1 MPLKHFIC
9 LEYLRGLLY
18 RNSVP
23 YRITVRIDVI
33 ANILRLLIEFFFF
46 FGVCEARYIHVG
58 HPTCL
63 KSN

>member
-46 FGVCEARYIHVG
+46 FFGCVKHAISMLDILHV
-58 HPTCL
+58 
-63 KSN
+63 

>member
-46 FGVCEARYIHVG
+46 GCVKHAISMLDILHV
-58 HPTCL
+58 
-63 KSN
+63 

>member
-46 FGVCEARYIHVG
+46 FLGV
-58 HPTCL
+58 
-63 KSN
+63 